1 METSKIRVMVM
12 QNGQMKG
19 LYHADLT
26 YIDNIPYAVFKWE
39 TVPEG
44 DPVSGCQG
52 PSGSKRTD
60 EIPCQF
66 FCGVPGCR
74 AAIEDPRQPE
84 F

>member
-39 TVPEG
+39 IVPEG
-44 DPVSGCQG
+44 DPV
-52 PSGSKRTD
+52 P
-60 EIPCQF
+60 
-66 FCGVPGCR
+66 VAR
-74 AAIEDPRQPE
+74 ARLDPRGLMKLPANSSVEYQYRVAIEDPRQPE

>member
-44 DPVSGCQG
+44 DPVPVARVRLDPRGLMKLPANSSVEYQY
-52 PSGSKRTD
+52 
-60 EIPCQF
+60 
-66 FCGVPGCR
+66 R